1 IRSRSLCSKLS
12 RQGLASSWRRSIAVL
27 VFLMA
32 YPPLAETS
40 SEEIPALFSTASQE
54 NTPFTFLQESGQ
66 NPPPVSKHLRL
77 HVPVRQVGKRVDVSP
92 SQPVGRKT
100 REPCG

>member
-1 IRSRSLCSKLS
+1 
-12 RQGLASSWRRSIAVL
+12 VL

-66 NPPPVSKHLRL
+66 NPQLGPAERNRRFCVSGGEDR
-77 HVPVRQVGKRVDVSP
+77 SP
-92 SQPVGRKT
+92 G
-100 REPCG
+100 